1 MLVFNEGV
9 PGAGKSYDAL
19 KEHILPALAK
29 RRKVFARLNGL
40 DHAAIAAHLQMSVD
54 DVRELLVCVEEDKV
68 LELPKVAENDALIVI
83 DEAHKYYVASREPM
97 AVEQENFFAE
107 HRHDGQDIVL
117 MSQWYRRLHSAV
129 RARVERKAVF
139 QKLTA
144 VGAKNSYRVTYYQS
158 THPDRFE
165 QTGAETKK
173 YDPAMFPLYHGVRPS
188 TTNTEVYTAGGRTV
202 WAQIIKHAIWMV
214 PLTILGVIMFVRF
227 FSSSSPMLRD
237 AAVRAE
243 QRQVAGPQV
252 SAVPPVA
259 APVQQVTKQVVAG
272 RKAVDTKGMPDEVAY
287 VFDTSG
293 SAKPRLAAVGTVD
306 GGPGW
311 GVIEWQGDQG
321 GVVERLTFAQLRDMG
336 MTVEVHQYGVKL
348 KYRDHAMVVTA
359 WPVPVETSD
368 RARDVA
374 GDQHQ
379 RSNGSS
385 PEPVSSQEWKE
396 NALAKDYTPP
406 DLLHGPSRSDWRPAH

>member
-19 KEHILPALAK
+19 KEHILPALRA

-40 DHAAIAAHLQMSVD
+40 DHAAIAAHLQMPVD
-54 DVRELLVCVEEDKV
+54 DVRALLVCVEEDSV
-68 LELPKVAENDALIVI
+68 LSLPKLAENDALIVI

-97 AVEQENFFAE
+97 AVDQENFFAE

-129 RARVERKAVF
+129 RARVERKAIF

-158 THPDRFE
+158 TQPDRFE

-214 PLTILGVIMFVRF
+214 PLTIVGVCLFVRF
-227 FSSSSPMLRD
+227 FSPDSPMLKD
-237 AAVRAE
+237 SKVHAQQHAT
-243 QRQVAGPQV
+243 AGSQL

-259 APVQQVTKQVVAG
+259 APVQQVTKQVVSG

-287 VFDTSG
+287 VFDTSSG
-293 SAKPRLAAVGTVD
+293 AKPRVAALVNVD
-306 GGPGW
+306 GGASW
-311 GVIEWQGDQG
+311 GVVEWQGDQG

-336 MTVEVHQYGVKL
+336 MTVEVHAYGIKL
-348 KYRDHAMVVTA
+348 KYREHAMVVTA
-359 WPVPVETSD
+359 WPLPVDTGHSE
-368 RARDVA
+368 RDVA
-374 GDQHQ
+374 KDD
-379 RSNGSS
+379 RERAGSS
-385 PEPVSSQEWKE
+385 PAVSSGAEWKE
-396 NALAKDYTPP
+396 NALARDYTPP